1 MDAGLDPHGGYA
13 LSGTMLEVYERM
25 PLWSAN
31 GERRAEGSS
40 LTTWLVDE
48 GSVAGV
54 GVSGM
59 TVVTLTLDAP
69 GTAPGRAGRLILLEE
84 DAQPEQVR
92 WIVDALHGRLGGP
105 LAAVAGLMPAE
116 LGFYQ
121 VPINYRFQRRS
132 VMIDVPRMV
141 RVVASGLELDLPGGG
156 PDPGGRLWPDWS
168 GEASEAT
175 VDIPDMRLR
184 TDLSGCRAVR
194 GTFRF
199 RS

>member
-1 MDAGLDPHGGYA
+1 MDAGLEPHEGYA
-13 LSGTMLEVYERM
+13 LSGTMLEIYERV

-31 GERRAEGSS
+31 GVRAVEGCS

-59 TVVTLTLDAP
+59 TVVTLTLDGAAA
-69 GTAPGRAGRLILLEE
+69 APGRAGRLILLEE

-92 WIVDALHGRLGGP
+92 WVVDALHGRLGGP
-105 LAAVAGLMPAE
+105 LAAVARLVPAE

-121 VPINYRFQRRS
+121 VPIKYRFQRRS
-132 VMIDVPRMV
+132 VMVDVPRMV
-141 RVVASGLELDLPGGG
+141 RVVASGLELDLPGR
-156 PDPGGRLWPDWS
+156 PTDSGGRLWPDWC

-175 VDIPDMRLR
+175 VDIPDRRLR
-184 TDLSGCRAVR
+184 TDLRGCRAVR
-194 GTFRF
+194 GAFRF
-199 RS
+199 RA